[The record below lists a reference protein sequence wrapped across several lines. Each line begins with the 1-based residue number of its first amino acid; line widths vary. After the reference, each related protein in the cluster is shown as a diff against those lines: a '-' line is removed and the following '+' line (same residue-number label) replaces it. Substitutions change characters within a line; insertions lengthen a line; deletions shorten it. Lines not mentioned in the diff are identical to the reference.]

1 MDQKALLQELQR
13 ERNNELIT
21 NFASDYSLRFLIMQ
35 KNSEK
40 EVRLEGEWTADMLTT
55 ANIIIIKRSN
65 FNIYKDITPYK
76 ISEMLQVVNL
86 DFQNEADILN
96 VSYQYINKLLMPML
110 GLYKNELDK
119 KPTSD
124 KNTFNNIMRKMNEL
138 NFSIA
143 QCQ

>member
-1 MDQKALLQELQR
+1 MFLAMDQKALLQELQR

-40 EVRLEGEWTADMLTT
+40 EVRLEGEWIADMLTT

-76 ISEMLQVVNL
+76 ISEMLQVL
-86 DFQNEADILN
+86 
-96 VSYQYINKLLMPML
+96 VSPSRWSTSTSRTRQTSSTS
-110 GLYKNELDK
+110 
-119 KPTSD
+119 PT
-124 KNTFNNIMRKMNEL
+124 NTSTS
-138 NFSIA
+138 FSCPCWVSTRTSSIRSPPPTRTPSTTSCA
-143 QCQ
+143 K